1 VIRLLRERGDIGIL
15 LCEQYFDFARD
26 LADNFVVL
34 SRGEV
39 VAAGSQDGMDDD
51 SVKRHLAV

>member
-1 VIRLLRERGDIGIL
+1 
-15 LCEQYFDFARD
+15 
-26 LADNFVVL
+26 VL